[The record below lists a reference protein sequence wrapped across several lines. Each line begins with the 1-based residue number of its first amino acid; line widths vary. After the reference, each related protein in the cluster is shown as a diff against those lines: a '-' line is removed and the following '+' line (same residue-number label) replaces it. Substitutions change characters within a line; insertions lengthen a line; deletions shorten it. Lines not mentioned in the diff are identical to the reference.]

1 MPFKYNDNLKYFTFE
16 SLTEYGVINAI
27 FTRRGGS
34 SSAPWD
40 SLNVGG
46 TVGDDPARVIENRK
60 RAFRAL
66 GQSFDSVYDVW
77 QVHGNDVICAHAP
90 RKPNT
95 PYVQADAILTG
106 NKNVTLFMR
115 FADCVP
121 ILLYD
126 PHRKIVGLVHAG
138 WQGTLKKVASIAVD
152 SMQAQYGSSRGEILA
167 CIGPSIGAH
176 HYEIGMEIVKEVQES
191 FGQYA
196 SSLLQSNNVT
206 SGGSGIQLDLWE
218 ANRLILAESG
228 VKQIEISGICTA
240 CDTSDWYSHRAEYG
254 RTGRFGALIAL

>member
-16 SLTEYGVINAI
+16 SLTEYGVIHAV

-46 TVGDDPARVIENRK
+46 TVGDDPARVFENRK

-66 GQSFDSVYDVW
+66 GKSFDSVYDVW
-77 QVHGNDVICAHAP
+77 QVHGNDVICANAP
-90 RKPNT
+90 RDRNT
-95 PYVQADAILTG
+95 PYVQAD
-106 NKNVTLFMR
+106 
-115 FADCVP
+115 
-121 ILLYD
+121 
-126 PHRKIVGLVHAG
+126 
-138 WQGTLKKVASIAVD
+138 
-152 SMQAQYGSSRGEILA
+152 ILA
-167 CIGPSIGAH
+167 CIGPSMGAH
-176 HYEIGMEIVKEVQES
+176 HYEIGMEIVKEVKES

-196 SSLLQSNNVT
+196 SSLLQPNNGISV
-206 SGGSGIQLDLWE
+206 GSGIQLDLWE

-240 CDTSDWYSHRAEYG
+240 CDTSDWYSHRAENG